1 MSLTSLSTENTCAS
15 WQRESDCEHFLR
27 PVLLPTPNARD
38 VVSPLVI
45 AWITGKFW
53 QNLPRDCWTCLMC
66 QHFAVFVAECLL
78 CCMKMSW
85 SSLLAR
91 WMRRIKRPVSSPT
104 SGFAFRTLQGFGNNH
119 SIGITLITNSRT
131 HALLQRTAKQIDK
144 PLFVYRVCHKQV
156 LPGLQGQVRR
166 ELDICRGLSFA
177 SP

>member
-1 MSLTSLSTENTCAS
+1 MTELAQRLLDMFDVPAFCSLCGRMSTLLHENVLVLSVGKVNEENKETS
-15 WQRESDCEHFLR
+15 
-27 PVLLPTPNARD
+27 
-38 VVSPLVI
+38 VI
-45 AWITGKFW
+45 SHD
-53 QNLPRDCWTCLMC
+53 N
-66 QHFAVFVAECLL
+66 
-78 CCMKMSW
+78 
-85 SSLLAR
+85 
-91 WMRRIKRPVSSPT
+91 